1 MSKDNAVSL
10 LRNQGYKADS
20 IGGVVY
26 IESDNERDFKRGV
39 TMLKKAGY
47 TDSFGWKKEQENE
60 P

>member
-10 LRNQGYKADS
+10 LCERGYKADS

-26 IESDNERDFKRGV
+26 IESNDQRDFKRGV
-39 TMLKKAGY
+39 TILKKARY
-47 TDSFGWKKEQENE
+47 ADSFGWKKKQENE